1 VPKRW
6 FRKADPDALVVR
18 AGSPVKR
25 DVYKAATAG
34 VTGITAFGALA
45 VTGAV
50 AGTAAHDKALQDAA
64 KAAATPPPAA
74 PTTAAQAA
82 PKRRPHRTIV
92 HTKVVHAASTPT
104 VTRPATGGTVTS
116 HATSSTTTHTS
127 TVTHAAPKPAPA
139 PAPAPKPAPKPAPA
153 PAPSSGS

>member
-1 VPKRW
+1 MPKPW

-34 VTGITAFGALA
+34 FTGVTAFGALA
-45 VTGAV
+45 VTGVV

-64 KAAATPPPAA
+64 KAATPPAA
-74 PTTAAQAA
+74 PVTTPQAA
-82 PKRRPHRTIV
+82 AKRRPHRTV
-92 HTKVVHAASTPT
+92 VRTRVVHAASTA

-116 HATSSTTTHTS
+116 HTTSATSHTSTS
-127 TVTHAAPKPAPA
+127 TVTHHSAPAPA
-139 PAPAPKPAPKPAPA
+139 PAPAPKPKPAPA